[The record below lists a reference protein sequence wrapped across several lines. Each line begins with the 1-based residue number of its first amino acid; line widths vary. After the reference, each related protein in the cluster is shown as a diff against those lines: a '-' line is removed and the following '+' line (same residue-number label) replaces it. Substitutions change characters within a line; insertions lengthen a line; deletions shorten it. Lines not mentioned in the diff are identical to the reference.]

1 MTELHTLAEQA
12 DTMGLRLTDEQI
24 DRFRRY
30 LVGLTDWNRRV
41 NLTSAGVLAD
51 AERVLFLD
59 SLTLV
64 PLIRRH
70 QPAASRLVDV
80 GSGAGI
86 PGLAVKIAMPELHVT
101 LVEATGRKAEFLR
114 WVCGSLELSDID
126 VLAER
131 AEVAAHREGLRE
143 TFDIATARALGPLS
157 VVLELTLP
165 FCRVGGMLIA
175 PRGADVE
182 EEAVR
187 CAGVAETLGG
197 RVGTVERASGLGARD
212 RTALLTVDK
221 VAGSPAAYP
230 RRDGVPAKRPL
241 A

>member
-1 MTELHTLAEQA
+1 MTELHKLAEQA

-41 NLTSAGVLAD
+41 NLTSASVLAD

-70 QPAASRLVDV
+70 QPASRLVDV

-114 WVCGSLELSDID
+114 WMCGSLELGDVD

-131 AEVAAHREGLRE
+131 AEVAAHREGLR
-143 TFDIATARALGPLS
+143 
-157 VVLELTLP
+157 
-165 FCRVGGMLIA
+165 
-175 PRGADVE
+175 
-182 EEAVR
+182 
-187 CAGVAETLGG
+187 
-197 RVGTVERASGLGARD
+197 
-212 RTALLTVDK
+212 
-221 VAGSPAAYP
+221 
-230 RRDGVPAKRPL
+230 
-241 A
+241 